1 MAGGAAVLRA
11 VRQAPPDWTIG
22 EQRDSEFIDE
32 LIRVSDNNRTEALGP
47 NYFEYV
53 RQFFLFRASSWQPQ
67 LEYQIKLRIPELL
80 TMFLEES
87 FELSEPE
94 PVFFVMRNGARQ
106 DKREDALHTNWRAT
120 RSQREIFKAHLWS
133 MMCHTGFLQVM
144 VEPGPPRQVRI
155 AARNPQNIYA
165 DPFASDWKDWQYVVI
180 RVPMAPDE
188 IVRTF
193 PWAAGRLPGLM
204 AQNQREMYN
213 ETRTAGVIGSG
224 PESIELPPGAMQSVT
239 IGRPPGVAD
248 FMSVDYVFIK
258 DDTREAVAKE
268 IAGAKAAG
276 AVLPPPST
284 IMKYPSG
291 RLIVRCSKLKLYD
304 GPNQYR
310 RFPII
315 PCFSLPPL
323 YGIWGTPPLMHYI
336 QMQHLVESMLS
347 QNAENIIRMNYGY
360 RLIQDGAILNPEALE
375 KLGGILRVK
384 NLDDVSKAFRMVS
397 PTQFSS
403 EQNSFPNEIMQ
414 HMRDLFGRTASRQ
427 GNIGAGN
434 ISPGLFEA
442 GVAQSQAMTRMRG
455 GMLADTIE
463 DLGAL
468 EYETMVDYLDDTIL
482 TDSSQGSF
490 RTAPWEGVPLD
501 QIHGWNV
508 KVDAASV
515 RPISRTRLQQM
526 VLPLINLGLPLEVG
540 LKWLD
545 IPDLDTVVDKI
556 TQQKQAELQAMAM
569 GEEVKKRGGGK
580 KK

>member
-1 MAGGAAVLRA
+1 MAAVAGRVMRA
-11 VRQAPPDWTIG
+11 VRQAPPSFTIQ
-22 EQRDSEFIDE
+22 EERDSEFVDE

-53 RQFFLFRASSWQPQ
+53 RQFFLFRAGAWQPQ
-67 LEYQIKLRIPELL
+67 LEYQIKLRLPELL
-80 TMFLEES
+80 SMFLEES

-94 PVFFVMRNGARQ
+94 PVFYVMRQGARQ
-106 DKREDALHTNWRAT
+106 QDREDALHTNWRAT
-120 RSQREIFKAHLWS
+120 RSQREIFKAQLWA
-133 MMCHTGFLQVM
+133 MMCHTGFLQV
-144 VEPGPPRQVRI
+144 EADPGPPRTIRLR
-155 AARNPQNIYA
+155 ARNPQNIYP
-165 DPFASDWKDWQYVVI
+165 DPFAHEWRDWQYVVI

-193 PWAAGRLPGLM
+193 PWCADRLPGIL

-258 DDTREAVAKE
+258 DDTRETVGKEVA
-268 IAGAKAAG
+268 GSKAAG
-276 AVLPPPST
+276 ALLPPPNT

-291 RLIVRCSKLKLYD
+291 RLIIRVAKLKLYD

-315 PCFSLPPL
+315 PMFSLPPL

-336 QMQHLVESMLS
+336 QMQHLVESMIS

-360 RLIQDGAILNPEALE
+360 RLMQDGAILNPEALE
-375 KLGGILRVK
+375 KLGAIIRVK
-384 NLDDVSKAFRMVS
+384 SLDDVSKAFKMVT
-397 PTQFSS
+397 PQQFSA
-403 EQNSFPNEIMQ
+403 EQNSFPDSIME
-414 HMRDLFGRTASRQ
+414 HMRQLFGRAGGRQ

-442 GVAQSQAMTRMRG
+442 GVAQQQAMTRMRG
-455 GMLADTIE
+455 SLMADAIE
-463 DLGAL
+463 DCGAL
-468 EYETMVDYLDDTIL
+468 EFETMVDYLDDSIL
-482 TDSSQGSF
+482 VEATDGSF
-490 RTAPWEGVPLD
+490 RTAPWQGVPIDAL
-501 QIHGWNV
+501 HGWNTTLDAKSV
-508 KVDAASV
+508 K
-515 RPISRTRLQQM
+515 PISRTRLQQL
-526 VLPLINLGLPLEVG
+526 VLPLVNLGLPMKIA

-545 IPDLDTVVDKI
+545 VPDLDDVI
-556 TQQKQAELQAMAM
+556 AAIAEQQQMEMLAQAAGAA
-569 GEEVKKRGGGK
+569 GKGKGK
-580 KK
+580 K